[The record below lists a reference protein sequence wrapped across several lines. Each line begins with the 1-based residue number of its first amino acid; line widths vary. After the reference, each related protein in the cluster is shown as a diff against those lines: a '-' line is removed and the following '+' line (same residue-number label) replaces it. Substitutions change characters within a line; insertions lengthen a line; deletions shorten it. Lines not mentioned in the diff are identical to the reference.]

1 MKNSKKTTAKDWL
14 QLDLKAQSGSIWTSE
29 KSRLKKKNKVKPY
42 QAHKEKSHL
51 LHPDPILYNGKTVQS
66 DTPQIID

>member
-1 MKNSKKTTAKDWL
+1 MKNAKKTTAQDWL

-29 KSRLKKKNKVKPY
+29 KSGLQKKNKVKPY
-42 QAHKEKSHL
+42 QAPKEKSQL
-51 LHPDPILYNGKTVQS
+51 LHPDPVLYNGKIVQL